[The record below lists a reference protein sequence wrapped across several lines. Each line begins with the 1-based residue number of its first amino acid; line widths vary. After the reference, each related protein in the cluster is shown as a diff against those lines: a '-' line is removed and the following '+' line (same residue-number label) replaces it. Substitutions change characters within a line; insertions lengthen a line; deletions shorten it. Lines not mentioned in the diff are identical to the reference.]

1 MNRLSHAFFLL
12 LAFLASWPFYGKELL
27 TLRELQLKAS
37 ATQQAIGEVIPI
49 DSTRNYRLRME
60 IRGTSEAGATFWPI
74 LEQSDQK
81 HLPISAFQLN
91 AVAGTETT
99 LLRDA
104 RAGDTEL
111 LVTDASKWQPPEQG
125 KILAFGASADLSD
138 LPNRNIE
145 YYVQKIS
152 EVDEKWLLTMNRPLQ
167 RTWTAG
173 TTLRQHRDGGYM
185 TFGLQPIELN
195 TAWQQ
200 IECCAFAAPASSGL
214 ITNLWRS
221 AAFAQLKCIAP
232 KGVEIRNLTFEELDE
247 EAAQRLLSRRSLRG
261 HMLRNTIRVQKSLK
275 TLPNTD
281 ALVVEVEGDAQSAFY
296 QMDAMWPASQVKQV
310 EFSAMARQPGFF
322 RFSGQIRHADD
333 TRQQFYSSPQMAVP
347 DGEFHPFVFEI
358 PQVTDSKSLLTNWEL
373 RWFGS
378 PGIVG
383 LASLEVQEEA
393 NLIPDAQHLPVAKE
407 LPLNALKPHARYR
420 LEWKGERSPGIT
432 FRFYDNKLQEFPG
445 TAVQLPA
452 GERELFFTTPEKL
465 IQARMTLDG
474 TGSGHPVPT
483 LEEYHFPFAPYGRWR
498 GKWIWDRPID
508 TGPYSGLVWFQRDF
522 ELPENIEYGAV
533 ACLADDNAEWFV
545 NGQRVGRS
553 VIWTTPTRW
562 EITDCLKPGKNRITV
577 RVWNGT
583 QAGGLAADVYV
594 RANGQDFFLDTDGQ
608 WTCAEETVRGTQ
620 PAPISQP
627 VVIYGAPESTDPWQR
642 NISYRYAG
650 PRGRLKLLEK
660 TPGRIHALVEKKP
673 PFPGRSLHFT
683 LDFTNGRKQ
692 EINLCV
698 TPDMGKWTEGQEVV
712 IQYPVPYIE
721 EGEATLRLTDDFLV
735 LEGNPPLAQLSR
747 PAQKAPAIQQAHLET
762 GARPALILG
771 NKRYNATFFHTIVTQ
786 RAKRFH
792 ELQLAAEQ
800 GLKNYR
806 VQIDF
811 LDFWKAENEFDF
823 SVFNQDMSQLLTVCP
838 DAIFCIHV
846 YAHMPDWWLKA
857 NPDETS
863 AHGDGGPRKID
874 REKQSLTS
882 KKWLTDAE
890 FAIRKLIDYLK
901 GKPYA
906 DRIWG
911 MSIAENG
918 NGEWFWMAQDIKM
931 RPSWAGWAPC
941 DTRNFR
947 EFLRKK
953 YATDEA
959 LAAAWHQP
967 NLTFETAEL
976 PPPGS
981 EKNASLGGEMLDPQK
996 DQQIIDWFAFRNDAL
1011 GQAICHFAHVI
1022 KDATDGKWLTG
1033 FYYGYNTELGSNT
1046 GLNIQMTGHN
1056 GFLEVARCP
1065 DVDFLSAPSRYTHR
1079 RTGMADGLMQTWDTF
1094 LMRGKQIYAEQDVRL
1109 FYSRAEAD
1117 NMKMYVA
1124 RAESALESVG
1134 QMNRVLGMQ
1143 LATGTLTYWFD
1154 IVSGSFYEPALGQLI
1169 TEQLDVTEKL
1179 PECKG
1184 LIPVETAIVSDRE
1197 SLYYSRANTATGIF
1211 RAAIEGTYQHFNE
1224 LAAPFHSLV
1233 IDDLLEEAVHA
1244 PAHRLYVML
1253 PTLVLTAE
1261 QRSALMARF
1270 EREHATVV
1278 WLHCAG
1284 ATYPGASPSATSNA
1298 DFLGIRTRLLDERQR
1313 PEMTTTPAYGNAH
1326 CVNFNTSGPW
1336 FLPVDGFDEVVATA
1350 LDGTPMMVRKSLRGA
1365 THYLCALMNL
1375 PPEAYET
1382 ILKRA
1387 TVHRYHF
1394 GLRDPVWAGNDML
1407 FLHAATSGSKT
1418 FNLRPGTRA
1427 RAIIGPFQ
1435 GTLRNS
1441 DPFEAVAGMT
1451 YGFVVESDK

>member
-1 MNRLSHAFFLL
+1 MMLMNRLFHAIFIL
-12 LAFLASWPFYGKELL
+12 LAFFASSQFYGNSLL
-27 TLRELQLKAS
+27 TLDNLQLQAS
-37 ATQQAIGEVIPI
+37 AKQQSLGEVIPI
-49 DSTRNYRLRME
+49 DAARNYRLHLEVRSS
-60 IRGTSEAGATFWPI
+60 SEAGATFWPI
-74 LEQSDQK
+74 LEQSDSN
-81 HLPISAFQLN
+81 HLPIAAFQLN
-91 AVAGTETT
+91 ALPGTETT

-104 RAGDTEL
+104 RPGDTEL
-111 LVTDASKWQPPEQG
+111 LVADASKWQPPEVG
-125 KILAFGASADLSD
+125 KIVAFMAATDLSD

-152 EVDEKWLLTMNRPLQ
+152 EQDGKWLITMSRPIQ
-167 RTWTAG
+167 RAWAAG

-185 TFGLQPIELN
+185 TFGLLPINL
-195 TAWQQ
+195 TSDWQQ
-200 IECCAFAAPASSGL
+200 VECCAFAAPASEGK
-214 ITNLWRS
+214 TTHLWRG
-221 AAFAQLKCIAP
+221 AAFAQLKCMAP

-247 EAAQRLLSRRSLRG
+247 KTAERLLSRRSLRG
-261 HMLRNTIRVQKSLK
+261 RTLQNTIRVQNSLK
-275 TLPNTD
+275 ALPNAD
-281 ALVVEVEGDAQSAFY
+281 ALVVELEGDAKSAFY
-296 QMDAMWPASQVKQV
+296 QMDAMWPANQIKQV
-310 EFSAMARQPGFF
+310 EFSAMTRQPGFF
-322 RFSGQIRHADD
+322 RFSGRIRHADD
-333 TRQQFYSSPQMAVP
+333 SFQPFNSAPQMAVP
-347 DGEFHPFVFEI
+347 DGTFRPFVFEM
-358 PQVTDSKSLLTNWEL
+358 PQVHDDKSVVTNWEL
-373 RWFGS
+373 RWFGA
-378 PGIVG
+378 PGVVG
-383 LASLEVQEEA
+383 LASLEAQDEA
-393 NLIPDAQHLPVAKE
+393 NLIPDAHHLPASRSI
-407 LPLNALKPHARYR
+407 PLDALKPHARYR
-420 LEWKGERSPGIT
+420 LLWKGEHSPGIAI
-432 FRFYDNKLQEFPG
+432 RFYDNKLQEFPG
-445 TAVQLPA
+445 TAVQLAA
-452 GERELFFTTPEKL
+452 GEKELRFTTPELL
-465 IQARMTLDG
+465 IQARMTLEG
-474 TGSGHPVPT
+474 AGSGHPVLS
-483 LEEYHFPFAPYGRWR
+483 LEDYHFPFAPYGRWR
-498 GKWIWDRPID
+498 GKWIWDRPLD
-508 TGPYSGLVWFQRDF
+508 TGPYRGLVWFQRDF
-522 ELPENIEYGAV
+522 ELPENIEFGAV

-545 NGQRVGRS
+545 NGQRIGRS

-594 RANGQDFFLDTDGQ
+594 RANGQDFLLDTDGQ

-620 PAPISQP
+620 PAPTSQP
-627 VVIYGAPESTDPWQR
+627 VVIYGAPETTDPWQR
-642 NISYRYAG
+642 NINYRYAG
-650 PRGRLKLLEK
+650 PRGRLKLLES
-660 TPGRIHALVEKKP
+660 TPGTMRALVVKQP
-673 PFPGRSLHFT
+673 PFPGRALHFA
-683 LDFTNGRKQ
+683 LNFTDGRKQ

-698 TPDMGKWTEGQEVV
+698 TPDMSQWLEGQEVV
-712 IQYPVPYIE
+712 IHYPVPYIE
-721 EGEATLRLTDDFLV
+721 EGEATLRLTDDFLA
-735 LEGNPPLAQLSR
+735 LEGNPPLAHLKHTRQT
-747 PAQKAPAIQQAHLET
+747 PPPIQQAHLET
-762 GARPALILG
+762 LPLGAWRGGGSVPHPALVFG
-771 NKRYNATFFHTIVTQ
+771 GKRHNPTFFHAIVTQ

-806 VQIDF
+806 VQVDF

-823 SVFNQDMSQLLTVCP
+823 SVFEQDMAQLLTVCP
-838 DAIFCIHV
+838 DAILCIHV
-846 YAHMPDWWLKA
+846 YAHMPDWWLEA

-890 FAIRKLIDYLK
+890 IAIRRLIQYLK

-947 EFLRKK
+947 DFLRRK

-959 LAAAWHQP
+959 LATAWHHP

-981 EKNASLGGEMLDPQK
+981 EKKASLGGEMLDPQK
-996 DQQIIDWFAFRNDAL
+996 DQQVIDWFAFRNDAL

-1033 FYYGYNTELGSNT
+1033 FYYGYNTELGSNP

-1065 DVDFLSAPSRYTHR
+1065 DVDFLTAPSRYTHR
-1079 RTGMADGLMQTWDTF
+1079 RIGMADGLMQTWDTF
-1094 LMRGKQIYAEQDVRL
+1094 LLRGKQIYAEQDVRL
-1109 FYSRAEAD
+1109 SYSRAEAD

-1154 IVSGSFYEPALGQLI
+1154 IVSGSFYEPAMGQLI
-1169 TEQLDVTEKL
+1169 AEQLDVTEKL
-1179 PECKG
+1179 TGSKG
-1184 LIPVETAIVSDRE
+1184 LIPVETALVSDRE
-1197 SLYYSRANTATGIF
+1197 SLYYSRANTNTGIF
-1211 RAAIEGTYQHFNE
+1211 RAAIEGTYQRFNE

-1233 IDDLLEEAVHA
+1233 IDDLLEESVHA

-1284 ATYPGASPSATSNA
+1284 ATYPGTSPSATSNA

-1313 PEMTTTPAYGNAH
+1313 PEMTTTPASSSARWTRR
-1326 CVNFNTSGPW
+1326 CRMSGCSCM
-1336 FLPVDGFDEVVATA
+1336 TT
-1350 LDGTPMMVRKSLRGA
+1350 TPG
-1365 THYLCALMNL
+1365 
-1375 PPEAYET
+1375 
-1382 ILKRA
+1382 
-1387 TVHRYHF
+1387 
-1394 GLRDPVWAGNDML
+1394 
-1407 FLHAATSGSKT
+1407 
-1418 FNLRPGTRA
+1418 
-1427 RAIIGPFQ
+1427 
-1435 GTLRNS
+1435 
-1441 DPFEAVAGMT
+1441 
-1451 YGFVVESDK
+1451 